1 VTDHPPRR
9 HDRSSEDEAMAESRR
24 ILERV
29 ERDSVAIGG
38 SFIARTANRAAKHFS
53 GSDKPQ
59 DDPIEVWGTRVGRAI
74 GLVAFVALV
83 IYLVRA
89 VIAQ

>member
-1 VTDHPPRR
+1 VTDQPPRR
-9 HDRSSEDEAMAESRR
+9 QTRSNEDEAMAESRR

-38 SFIARTANRAAKHFS
+38 SFLARTADRARKHFS

-59 DDPIEVWGTRVGRAI
+59 DDPIEVWGTRAGRVI
-74 GLVAFVALV
+74 GFVVFVALV
-83 IYLVRA
+83 VYLLRA
-89 VIAQ
+89 IVQ